1 MEKGIVIY
9 MDALLKG
16 KCGLITGGGSGMG
29 RAMAQ
34 LFAKEGAK
42 VLIAGRTVS
51 KLEETQ
57 QLVRQAGGV
66 CEMIQADVRVEEQ
79 VKAMVGRA
87 VALFGS
93 LDFAC
98 NNASI
103 ETTNQPIW
111 ERDTDSLREI
121 MEADFY
127 SVFYGIKYEGA
138 VMVKQ
143 GHGSIVN
150 TSSGAGSVGVTNM
163 DPYAAA
169 KAAVNNLTLSSAMG
183 LGAKGVRVNAIL
195 PGLTLTP
202 MIQQFKEHHPVLAK
216 EMEEAIPLERLNTP
230 EEQANAALFLASEMS
245 SGVTGVLLKV
255 DGGYQAGYYKSQK
268 K

>member
-1 MEKGIVIY
+1 MAG
-9 MDALLKG
+9 LLEG

-34 LFAKEGAK
+34 VFAREGAK
-42 VLIAGRTVS
+42 VLITGRTVS

-57 QLVRQAGGV
+57 RLVWEAGGV
-66 CEMIQADVRVEEQ
+66 CEIMQVDVRDEAQ
-79 VKAMVGRA
+79 VKAMVEKET
-87 VALFGS
+87 ALFGC

-111 ERDTDSLREI
+111 ERDTNSLYEI
-121 MEADFY
+121 MDADFY
-127 SVFYGIKYEGA
+127 SVFYGIKYESA

-150 TSSGAGSVGVTNM
+150 TSSGAGAVGVTNM

-169 KAAVNNLTLSSAMG
+169 KAAVNNLTQSAAMG
-183 LGAKGVRVNAIL
+183 LGAYGVRVNAIL
-195 PGLTLTP
+195 PGMTLTP
-202 MIQQFKEHHPVLAK
+202 MIQQFKEHHPVFAA
-216 EMEEAIPLERLNTP
+216 EMEASIPLERMNTP
-230 EEQANAALFLASEMS
+230 EEQANAALFFASDMS
-245 SGVTGVLLKV
+245 SGVTGALLKV

>member
-1 MEKGIVIY
+1 MTG
-9 MDALLKG
+9 LLEG

-29 RAMAQ
+29 RTMAQ
-34 LFAKEGAK
+34 IFSREGAK

-57 QLVRQAGGV
+57 KMVQDAGGV
-66 CEMIQADVRVEEQ
+66 CEIMKVDVSVEEQ
-79 VKAMVGRA
+79 VKAMVDRT
-87 VALFGS
+87 VELFGS

-111 ERDTDSLREI
+111 ERDTDSLREM

-127 SVFYGIKYEGA
+127 SVFYGIKYESA

-143 GHGSIVN
+143 GHGAIVN

-183 LGAKGVRVNAIL
+183 LGAHGVRVNAIL
-195 PGLTLTP
+195 PGLTMTP
-202 MIQQFKEHHPVLAK
+202 MVQQFKEHHPVFAA
-216 EMEEAIPLERLNTP
+216 EMEAAIPLERMNTP

>member
-1 MEKGIVIY
+1 MAG
-9 MDALLKG
+9 LLEG

-29 RAMAQ
+29 RAIAQ
-34 LFAKEGAK
+34 LFTSEGAK
-42 VLIAGRTVS
+42 VLIAGRTVA
-51 KLEETQ
+51 KLEETRK
-57 QLVRQAGGV
+57 LVREAGGV
-66 CEMIQADVRVEEQ
+66 CEIMKVDVSVEEQ
-79 VKAMVGRA
+79 VKAMVDRT
-87 VALFGS
+87 VELFGT

-111 ERDTDSLREI
+111 ERDTDSVREV

-127 SVFYGIKYEGA
+127 SVFYGIKYESA

-150 TSSGAGSVGVTNM
+150 TTSGAGTVGVTNM

-169 KAAVNNLTLSSAMG
+169 KAAANNLTLSSAMG
-183 LGAKGVRVNAIL
+183 LGAHGVRVNAIL

-202 MIQQFKEHHPVLAK
+202 MVQQLKEHHPAFAA
-216 EMEEAIPLERLNTP
+216 EMEAAIPMERMNTP
-230 EEQANAALFLASEMS
+230 EEQANAALFLASDMS
-245 SGVTGVLLKV
+245 SGVTGELLRV
-255 DGGYQAGYYKSQK
+255 DGGYLAGYYNSQK

>member
-1 MEKGIVIY
+1 MAG
-9 MDALLKG
+9 LLEG

-34 LFAKEGAK
+34 IFTKEGAK

-57 QLVRQAGGV
+57 KLVRDAGGV
-66 CEMIQADVRVEEQ
+66 CEIMQVDVRDEEQ
-79 VKAMVGRA
+79 VKAMVDKETE
-87 VALFGS
+87 LFGS

-111 ERDTDSLREI
+111 ERDTSSLLEI

-127 SVFYGIKYEGA
+127 SVFYGIKYESA
-138 VMVKQ
+138 VMIQQ

-150 TSSGAGSVGVTNM
+150 TSSGAGDVGATNM

-169 KAAVNNLTLSSAMG
+169 KAAVNNLTKSAAMG
-183 LGAKGVRVNAIL
+183 LGARGVRVNAIL
-195 PGLTLTP
+195 PGLTMTP
-202 MIQQFKEHHPVLAK
+202 MIEQFKAHHPAMAA
-216 EMEEAIPLERLNTP
+216 EMEASIPLERMNTP
-230 EEQANAALFLASEMS
+230 EEQANAALFFASEMS
-245 SGVTGVLLKV
+245 SGVTGALLKV

>member
-1 MEKGIVIY
+1 MAG
-9 MDALLKG
+9 LLEG

-29 RAMAQ
+29 RSMAQ
-34 LFAKEGAK
+34 IFTKEGAK
-42 VLIAGRTVS
+42 VLIAGRTS
-51 KLEETQ
+51 AKLEETQ
-57 QLVRQAGGV
+57 KLVQEAGGI
-66 CEMIQADVRVEEQ
+66 CEIMNVDVSDEEQ
-79 VKAMVGRA
+79 VKAMVDRA
-87 VALFGS
+87 VTLFGT

-111 ERDTDSLREI
+111 ERDTQSLREM
-121 MEADFY
+121 MEIDFY
-127 SVFYGIKYEGA
+127 SVFYGIKYESA
-138 VMVKQ
+138 VMTKQ

-169 KAAVNNLTLSSAMG
+169 KAAVNSLTKSSAMG
-183 LGAKGVRVNAIL
+183 LGAYGVRVNAIL

-202 MIQQFKEHHPVLAK
+202 MIQQFKAHHPVFAA
-216 EMEEAIPLERLNTP
+216 EMEAAIPLERMNTP
-230 EEQANAALFLASEMS
+230 EEQANAALFLASDLS

-255 DGGYQAGYYKSQK
+255 DGGYQAGYYQSK
-268 K
+268 KK